1 MRTEILRRSFL
12 IASARVG
19 VAAWVLSQLG
29 VKLEAADAKPN
40 LVVMVADD
48 MGWGDVGYHGS
59 EIQTPNIDR
68 LVAEGVVMD
77 RFYAFPICSPTR
89 VALMTGR
96 SPNRMGIGSP
106 IGSAQVPEPPLDE
119 HFLPQSFK
127 TEGYQTWMCGKWH
140 IGDDTEG
147 HLPNGRGFDYFYGH
161 HGAAVD
167 YYAHTDWRRNTADWY
182 RNTELITEDGYATDL
197 IADEGIKKLKTRD
210 RARPFLLY
218 LPFGAGHTPL
228 QAPAALIE
236 KYSHIANANRRTY
249 AAMIDAMDQA
259 IGRVLATLDD
269 EGLRENTL
277 VVFFSDNGGNSRIG
291 GANNGAFRGAKGS
304 VFEGGTR
311 VPAVMRWPGV
321 LPAGH
326 KSEQAFWAVDWFP
339 TLATALGV
347 KPKNKKPFDGRN
359 LWPAL
364 QSNTEIVSP
373 EGMVIARS
381 KTEGAVWDGQWKL
394 VRQPRETLLF
404 DIKED
409 PNEKNDLSGDYPEV
423 VNRLSARLD
432 DMCKTLPERT
442 IRGRNR
448 RGSNN

>member
-1 MRTEILRRSFL
+1 MDTEILRRSFL
-12 IASARVG
+12 VAAAKAG
-19 VAAWVLSQLG
+19 VAAWALG
-29 VKLEAADAKPN
+29 VKLEAADTKPN
-40 LVVMVADD
+40 LMIIVADD

-59 EIQTPNIDR
+59 EIQTPNIDG
-68 LVAEGVVMD
+68 LVAEGVEMD

-106 IGSAQVPEPPLDE
+106 LGSARVPDPPLDE

-127 TEGYQTWMCGKWH
+127 AEGYQTWMCGKWH
-140 IGDDTEG
+140 VGDGTAG
-147 HLPNGRGFDYFYGH
+147 HLPNGRGFDFFYGH
-161 HGAAVD
+161 RGAAVD
-167 YYAHTDWRRNTADWY
+167 YYAHTRRWNTPDWY
-182 RNTELITEDGYATDL
+182 RNTEPITEDGYATDL
-197 IADEGIKKLKTRD
+197 LANEAIKKLKTRD
-210 RARPFLLY
+210 QARPFLLY

-228 QAPAALIE
+228 QAPAELIE
-236 KYSHIANANRRTY
+236 KYSHVANANRRTY

-269 EGLRENTL
+269 EGLRDNTL

-311 VPAVMRWPGV
+311 VPAALRWPGV

-326 KSEQAFWAVDWFP
+326 KSAQAFWAVDWFP
-339 TLATALGV
+339 TLTAALGV
-347 KPKNKKPFDGRN
+347 KSQNKKPFDGRD
-359 LWPAL
+359 LWNAL
-364 QSNTEIVSP
+364 RGKAEVVP
-373 EGMVIARS
+373 PKGMVIARS
-381 KTEGAVWDGQWKL
+381 KTEGAVWDGSWKL
-394 VRQPRETLLF
+394 VRQPRGMLLF
-404 DIKED
+404 DLRED
-409 PNEKNDLSGDYPEV
+409 PNEKSDLSGDYPEV
-423 VNRLSARLD
+423 VHRLSARLD

-448 RGSNN
+448 RNANN